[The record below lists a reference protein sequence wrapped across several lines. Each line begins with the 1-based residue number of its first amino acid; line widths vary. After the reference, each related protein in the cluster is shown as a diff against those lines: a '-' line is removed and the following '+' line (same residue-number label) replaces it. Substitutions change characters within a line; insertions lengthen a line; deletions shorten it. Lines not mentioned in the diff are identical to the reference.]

1 MKSEDKKKTVVR
13 FELPAEAV
21 NRIMKDPEAFK
32 KSMLKSGFDIEEVR
46 LVEEASQPPFQHSQD
61 VANAHPGI
69 DFQENV
75 CGGAARVIRTRIPVW
90 LLESL
95 RRGGKTDAELL
106 AAYPSLNAKDL
117 ANAWNYARSHR
128 EEMDREIDANEDI
141 SQHY

>member
-1 MKSEDKKKTVVR
+1 MTASFDSIRDAVLHLPKGDQVR
-13 FELPAEAV
+13 ILT
-21 NRIMKDPEAFK
+21 
-32 KSMLKSGFDIEEVR
+32 
-46 LVEEASQPPFQHSQD
+46 LVALD
-61 VANAHPGI
+61 VADAHPGI

-106 AAYPSLNAKDL
+106 TAYPSLNAEDL

-128 EEMDREIDANEDI
+128 EEMDREIAANGDE
-141 SQHY
+141 S